1 MKSDFILVILILAAA
16 GVSVGLLCYA
26 LAIRLYRFIFP
37 GPGVRSFMTTRNQM
51 KPLLRPF
58 AEFFRSHRTEFVRKK
73 TAEYRQAILT
83 AGGFWNGLNAFE
95 VLSAQFTFSIIGAC
109 GFLLLGIL
117 AELHPLLTI
126 ACMLSI
132 GAGGYIYPSVALRS
146 QAENRRLWFLR
157 QLPSALD
164 ILRLGADAGL
174 DFHSSVDYLVSIY
187 LPGPVREELTVYR
200 RDTALGK
207 TSTEALTEIAER
219 MNDPEVTSIF
229 ISLAQAMEMG
239 TSMSDICQSTVRD
252 LRKKRAFKAEE
263 DAQRAAINISFPL
276 LLLILPGIFIVLLG
290 PVVKSLLTTL
300 LTIQ

>member
-1 MKSDFILVILILAAA
+1 MNDILMIILILGTA
-16 GVSVGLLCYA
+16 GVSAGLLCYA
-26 LAIRLYRFIFP
+26 LAIRLYKFIFP
-37 GPGVRSFMTTRNQM
+37 GTARRNFMTSRNQL

-58 AEFFRSHRTEFVRKK
+58 AEFFRSHRSEFVRKK
-73 TAEYRQAILT
+73 TAEYRQQIMT

-95 VLSAQFTFSIIGAC
+95 VLSAQFTFSIIGA
-109 GFLLLGIL
+109 GAFLLLGIA
-117 AELHPLLTI
+117 AELHPVLTMG
-126 ACMLSI
+126 CMLSI
-132 GAGGYIYPSVALRS
+132 GAGGYLYPGIALKGH
-146 QAENRRLWFLR
+146 ADKRRLWFLR

-174 DFHSSVDYLVSIY
+174 DFHSSVDYLVQIY

-229 ISLAQAMEMG
+229 ISLAQALEMG
-239 TSMSDICQSTVRD
+239 TSMSDICLATVTD
-252 LRKKRAFKAEE
+252 LRKKRTFKAEE

-290 PVVKSLLTTL
+290 PVIKSLLTTL
-300 LTIQ
+300 LTIS